1 MHLEDKKKKFPGQ
14 KIIKYIDLNPREL
27 MSPYLPKLE
36 FSVVGLGNSY
46 YSTKGSVIY
55 SESRKTI

>member
-1 MHLEDKKKKFPGQ
+1 
-14 KIIKYIDLNPREL
+14 

-36 FSVVGLGNSY
+36 LSVEVLGNSY
-46 YSTKGSVIY
+46 YSTEGSVIY